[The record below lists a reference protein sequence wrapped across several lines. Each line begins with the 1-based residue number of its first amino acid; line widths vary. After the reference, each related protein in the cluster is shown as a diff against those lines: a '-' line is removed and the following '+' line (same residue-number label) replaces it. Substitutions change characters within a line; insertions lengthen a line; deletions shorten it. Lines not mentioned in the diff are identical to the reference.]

1 MASSEPNSRLRGYVH
16 PDFQRVADV
25 LRGQL
30 KGEGGAAL
38 CVYHRGEPVVD
49 CWGGSRDESGQAWQ
63 ADTLS
68 LSYSTTKG
76 IASTLL
82 HVLVDRGALDY
93 DDPVARYWP
102 GFAKGG
108 KGEITLRQLLC
119 HEAGLY
125 DVRSMVDHARRMLDW
140 AYMIEAL
147 EDAVPVHV
155 PGEAHGYHAFTYGWL
170 VGEVIQRVSGTSFE
184 AFLDETLRRPL
195 GLDGLYVGLPDSERP
210 RAAGLLV
217 AGVLQRDGD
226 GMERL
231 ESYARGLNRVLRLVG
246 APIDLERMAAALV
259 PVGVE
264 DLDMNA
270 PEFLSACIPAANGMF
285 TARSLA
291 RVYACL
297 ANDGELEGH
306 RVLGRS
312 TLWRATEIQNRGI
325 GQVIPLPM
333 HWRLG
338 YHRVPALGVRAP
350 NAFGH
355 FGFGGSGAWADP
367 DRNLGVAMTLNS
379 GVGTPF
385 GDTRMVRIASAVLRC
400 VDRRSR

>member
-1 MASSEPNSRLRGYVH
+1 MLEGHVH
-16 PDFQRVADV
+16 PDFQRVGQV

-30 KGEGGAAL
+30 RRDGGAAL

-49 CWGGSRDESGQAWQ
+49 CWGGVRDEDGRPWEQ
-63 ADTLS
+63 DTLA

-76 IASTLL
+76 IVSTLL
-82 HVLVDRGALDY
+82 HVLVDRGTLDY

-102 GFAKGG
+102 GFAKAG

-125 DVRSMVDHARRMLDW
+125 DIRGMVDHARRMLDW
-140 AYMIEAL
+140 TYMIEAL
-147 EDAVPVHV
+147 EDAVPVHP

-170 VGEVIQRVSGTSFE
+170 VGEIIQRTSGVSLE
-184 AFLDETLRRPL
+184 AFLDEALRGPL
-195 GLDGLYVGLPDSERP
+195 ELDGLHIGLPESEHS
-210 RAAGLLV
+210 RAARLLV
-217 AGVLQRDGD
+217 AGALQRSGD
-226 GMERL
+226 GLQRL
-231 ESYARGLNRVLRLVG
+231 EGYARGLNRVLRFLG
-246 APIDLERMAAALV
+246 APVDLERMAAALV
-259 PVGVE
+259 PTGIE
-264 DLDMNA
+264 ELDFNA
-270 PEFLSACIPAANGMF
+270 PDFLSARIPAANGMF

-297 ANDGELEGH
+297 ANDGELAGK
-306 RVLGRS
+306 RILGRS

-325 GQVIPLPM
+325 GRVIPLPM

-338 YHRVPALGVRAP
+338 YHRVPALGASAP

-385 GDTRMVRIASAVLRC
+385 GDTRMVRIASAVLHC
-400 VDRRSR
+400 ADRRAR